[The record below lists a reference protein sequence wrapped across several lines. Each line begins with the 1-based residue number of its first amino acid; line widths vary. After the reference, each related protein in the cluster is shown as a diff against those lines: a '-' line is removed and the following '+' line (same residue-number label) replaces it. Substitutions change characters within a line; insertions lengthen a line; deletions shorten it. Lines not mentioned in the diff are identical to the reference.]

1 MAHQWRMRRPS
12 AALSRKLN
20 LPMMPAA
27 FGTQRRELPSYE
39 YRTPPDGRRNQPAF
53 RILDSYR
60 ANTSNCK
67 FMRRG
72 TFGFPSNDVEEGS
85 IGYQDLCD
93 AVVNTEAVYQTQLAA
108 LCQEKAALMQ
118 QLLAGK
124 RRVRLAEN
132 EVA

>member
-1 MAHQWRMRRPS
+1 
-12 AALSRKLN
+12 
-20 LPMMPAA
+20 
-27 FGTQRRELPSYE
+27 
-39 YRTPPDGRRNQPAF
+39 
-53 RILDSYR
+53 
-60 ANTSNCK
+60 
-67 FMRRG
+67 MRRG